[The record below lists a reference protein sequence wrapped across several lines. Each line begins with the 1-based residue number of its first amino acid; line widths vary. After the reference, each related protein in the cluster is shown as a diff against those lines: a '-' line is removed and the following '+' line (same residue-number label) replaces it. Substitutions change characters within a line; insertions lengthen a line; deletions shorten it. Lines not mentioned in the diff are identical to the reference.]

1 MNCPSN
7 ETILAFMAKGCSK
20 HEASVLELM
29 IRVVA
34 DFKNVDEQFYANKV
48 SEMLSA
54 GHGYDECASWIKDQL

>member
-1 MNCPSN
+1 
-7 ETILAFMAKGCSK
+7 MAKGCSK

-54 GHGYDECASWIKDQL
+54 GHGYDECASWIKNQL